1 MPLYDEKLLAVFNAK
16 NGAFSVVTTRE
27 ATGDKSVTVDRN
39 EKQIL
44 SSKYPLASFTRAGGS
59 EADHKPASKIFNVFN
74 VENMEYN
81 EQELAIKYPKAN
93 GNELRLYFKSGT
105 GFYPGIDTVWF
116 IFTRKNNEYPFI
128 GFTNLNRWDSLSRD
142 IDRIKAFEVGT
153 EIDEDDMAYQMLL
166 SQPENKKDAQER
178 TQSQFPRSASK
189 GKNKA
194 KSVGYKCEFDTKH
207 ASFLSA
213 TTGRLFVEAHH
224 LIPMSKSDDFDT
236 SLDVT
241 ANIIILCPNC
251 HRAIHFGDEPTK
263 RQYLEKFYTERNL
276 DLVASG
282 IKITIE
288 ELLNYYGI

>member
-1 MPLYDEKLLAVFNAK
+1 MPLYDEKLRAVFNAK
-16 NGAFSVVTTRE
+16 NGAFSAVTDRE

-44 SSKYPLASFTRAGGS
+44 SSKYPLDIFTRAGGS
-59 EADHKPASKIFNVFN
+59 EADHKPASHIFNILN
-74 VENMEYN
+74 VENMEYSQ
-81 EQELAIKYPKAN
+81 QELAIKYPKAK
-93 GNELRLYFKSGT
+93 GNELRLYFKSGS
-105 GFYPGIDTVWF
+105 GFYPGAGTIWF
-116 IFTRKNNEYPFI
+116 IFTREDSDYPFI
-128 GFTNLNRWDSLSRD
+128 GFTNSNRWASLSHVV
-142 IDRIKAFEVGT
+142 DRLKAFDIAT
-153 EIDEDDMAYQMLL
+153 TIDEDDMAYQTLL
-166 SQPENKKDAQER
+166 SQPEEKRDAQER
-178 TQSQFPRSASK
+178 TQSHYPRSASK
-189 GKNKA
+189 AKNKA
-194 KSVGYKCEFDTKH
+194 QSVGYKCEFNNEH

-213 TTGRLFVEAHH
+213 TTGKLFVEAHH
-224 LIPMSKSDDFDT
+224 LIPISKSDDFDT

-282 IKITIE
+282 INITIE